1 ELLVRERVKDMTATG
16 SSGETSALTEARW
29 TRFSRAL
36 GEFDGW
42 FQRLRSDFGGPAAD
56 FVVAQG
62 LVHEPAT
69 TPEEVADT
77 LPRLTTSGFDLEII
91 DRDDES
97 FLVKAVERETS
108 AAAFVN
114 IPVALLESPVYAS
127 VRRTYAKL
135 LSVVGK
141 PPFTIVHGKKQR

>member
-1 ELLVRERVKDMTATG
+1 
-16 SSGETSALTEARW
+16 
-29 TRFSRAL
+29 
-36 GEFDGW
+36 
-42 FQRLRSDFGGPAAD
+42 
-56 FVVAQG
+56 QG

-135 LSVVGK
+135 VSVVGK
-141 PPFTIVHGKKQR
+141 PPFTIVHGKKQRSASGFSELRSAALELAKEGIQVSRFKGLGEMNPDELRETTMDPNNRVLVRVEVEDAT